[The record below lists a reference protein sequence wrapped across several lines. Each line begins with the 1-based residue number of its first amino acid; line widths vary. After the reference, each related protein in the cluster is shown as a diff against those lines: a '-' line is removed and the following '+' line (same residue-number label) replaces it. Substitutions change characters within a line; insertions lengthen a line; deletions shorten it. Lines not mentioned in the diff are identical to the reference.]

1 MKNNVYKSY
10 QNSKNHTHVKKGG
23 ASQNFFL
30 AFVDELDKKLFIK
43 KLLKWDNKNVR
54 ILIFAN
60 VVFKKKTKKKH
71 QDISFYTCVPKILMI

>member
-43 KLLKWDNKNVR
+43 KTVKVG
-54 ILIFAN
+54 
-60 VVFKKKTKKKH
+60 
-71 QDISFYTCVPKILMI
+71 Q